1 LSSVER
7 DRQRRNEEVI
17 MMRVRCVLFGSVL
30 MLVTM
35 SSHVW
40 ADGLPDVLGIQ
51 LGMPAREAHAKLQ
64 GQFPKNNLQV
74 MSTNLPT
81 IEKPVITSFQSTPK
95 QTLAMGDEG
104 DIVTVDVTLPPNKQ
118 AVWRVAREHFF
129 PNKGIPRK
137 TLLAS
142 LREKYGKESRAMAS
156 NGKAATDES
165 HIVGLLW
172 LMDEQ
177 GRPATLP
184 PLVGMT
190 DPLSSCKGYT
200 EGGGAGLVES
210 PPPTT
215 FASADYKWCLSN
227 YTAVKVT
234 LMDSELPE
242 LYSRM
247 IIGVVS
253 VPFAARAGEATMKWK
268 KDIAEGQHKQELEKA
283 KQQDKPKL

>member
-1 LSSVER
+1 MKPALSSLIGV
-7 DRQRRNEEVI
+7 VI
-17 MMRVRCVLFGSVL
+17 LIVALAG
-30 MLVTM
+30 T
-35 SSHVW
+35 
-40 ADGLPDVLGIQ
+40 AAAEGLPDVLGIQ

-81 IEKPVITSFQSTPK
+81 IEKPVMTSFQSTPK

-118 AVWRVAREHFF
+118 AVWRVYREHFF
-129 PNKGIPRK
+129 PDKGIPKK

-142 LREKYGKESRAMAS
+142 LREKYGKESRAIAS
-156 NGKAATDES
+156 NGKEATTDES
-165 HIVGLLW
+165 KIVALLW

-177 GRPATLP
+177 GRPATRP

-200 EGGGAGLVES
+200 EGAGFDAVLVES

-227 YTAVKVT
+227 YTAINVT
-234 LMDSELPE
+234 FMDSELPE

-247 IIGVVS
+247 QSGIVS
-253 VPFAARAGEATMKWK
+253 LPFARRAGEATMKWK
-268 KDIAEGQHKQELEKA
+268 EDLATGQHKQELEKA
-283 KQQDKPKL
+283 KQQEKPKL